1 MLSHQMYSLL
11 GYSLFVFI
19 LFSYLLGKGTT
30 NNSFIA
36 TKLDINFQYETIL
49 SDIFFLNHKL
59 ISPIHVF

>member
-1 MLSHQMYSLL
+1 MGEKKKYYQKE
-11 GYSLFVFI
+11 V
-19 LFSYLLGKGTT
+19 SYLLGKGTT